1 MDSQTTVKTTF
12 KDASY
17 LKPKDPTQNRLTDD
31 DTEISIFDARRYFRD
46 DNDGGLKDMLRRQ
59 QLQQE
64 PFHDFHS
71 VSRLS
76 SVSSVESYGR
86 NFRIGSFQA
95 TPTASSEASWNS
107 QTGLLS
113 NPSDSVS
120 VSLSN
125 LSSDRSSKRSADHGK
140 KWFSFGRKCCCT
152 GKKSVQVKEVTSD
165 SGPRSRS
172 VLVIN
177 PERIS
182 VDKAA
187 QRTSESTFEIEQ
199 DNYVVSRQNQRRGS
213 ASGRPFIDSAI
224 GFSFPVLKSPDVFQA
239 TNAALIKGIIGKPM
253 VNPVKHQLHEL
264 QSVSRVSS
272 MENTVNA
279 RGFVYP
285 GSPTARDDDVGS
297 DGSSDLFEI
306 ESFSS
311 TPTTLY
317 NAVCN
322 TKDEEDSTYDAR
334 RFASST
340 NGISKID
347 QYVRRRVDETQTL
360 DWSVAA
366 AEGYDKAN
374 FSNVSAVEIGVLRR
388 RMEEAGG
395 EDGGKRN
402 GDELMLMSCRQ
413 EKAASVGPHPVKCVV
428 AEGAT
433 NFPLPAGGRP
443 PRANKPPLV
452 SSDPGPAGL
461 PVAFA
466 A

>member
-12 KDASY
+12 KDASNY

-31 DTEISIFDARRYFRD
+31 DTEISIFDARRYFSD
-46 DNDGGLKDMLRRQ
+46 DDDGGGLKDMIRRQ

-64 PFHDFHS
+64 AFHDFHS

-113 NPSDSVS
+113 NPPDSVS

-125 LSSDRSSKRSADHGK
+125 LSSDRSSKRSAGRGK
-140 KWFSFGRKCCCT
+140 KWFFFGRKCCCA
-152 GKKSVQVKEVTSD
+152 GKKSVQVKEVI

-187 QRTSESTFEIEQ
+187 QRTNESVEIEHR
-199 DNYVVSRQNQRRGS
+199 VS
-213 ASGRPFIDSAI
+213 ASGRPFIDSAV
-224 GFSFPVLKSPDVFQA
+224 GFSFPILKSPDVVQA
-239 TNAALIKGIIGKPM
+239 TNAALINGIIAKRPM
-253 VNPVKHQLHEL
+253 VNPVKHQLREL
-264 QSVSRVSS
+264 QSVSTFSS

-279 RGFVYP
+279 RGFVNP

-311 TPTTLY
+311 TPTTLHS
-317 NAVCN
+317 AVCK
-322 TKDEEDSTYDAR
+322 TKDEEDSKYGAK

-347 QYVRRRVDETQTL
+347 QYVRRSVDEAPTL

-374 FSNVSAVEIGVLRR
+374 LSALEIGVLRR
-388 RMEEAGG
+388 RTEEAGG
-395 EDGGKRN
+395 EDGGKRK
-402 GDELMLMSCRQ
+402 GDELMLMSCRP
-413 EKAASVGPHPVKCVV
+413 EKAASVGPPPVKCVV

-433 NFPLPAGGRP
+433 IFPLPAGGRP
-443 PRANKPPLV
+443 PRANKPPLR
-452 SSDPGPAGL
+452 SSQPEPAGS

>member
-1 MDSQTTVKTTF
+1 MDSQTTVKTIF

-31 DTEISIFDARRYFRD
+31 DTELSIFDARRYFSD
-46 DNDGGLKDMLRRQ
+46 DDDAGGGLKDMIRRQ

-86 NFRIGSFQA
+86 NFRTGSFQA
-95 TPTASSEASWNS
+95 TPTASSEAAE
-107 QTGLLS
+107 Q
-113 NPSDSVS
+113 PDRPV
-120 VSLSN
+120 VE
-125 LSSDRSSKRSADHGK
+125 SSRFR
-140 KWFSFGRKCCCT
+140 FSFT
-152 GKKSVQVKEVTSD
+152 QQFIVKEVTSRD
-165 SGPRSRS
+165 RSRS

-177 PERIS
+177 PERIC

-187 QRTSESTFEIEQ
+187 QCTNESVGIEQ
-199 DNYVVSRQNQRRGS
+199 DNYVVSSQNQHRVS
-213 ASGRPFIDSAI
+213 ASGRRFIDSAV
-224 GFSFPVLKSPDVFQA
+224 GFSFPILKSPDVVQA
-239 TNAALIKGIIGKPM
+239 TNAALIKGIIAKPM

-264 QSVSRVSS
+264 QSVSRFSS

-279 RGFVYP
+279 RRFVNP

-334 RFASST
+334 KFASST

-347 QYVRRRVDETQTL
+347 QYVRRSVDEAPTP
-360 DWSVAA
+360 DRSAAA

-374 FSNVSAVEIGVLRR
+374 VSMEIGVLRR

-395 EDGGKRN
+395 EDGGKGK
-402 GDELMLMSCRQ
+402 GDEHMLKSCRQ
-413 EKAASVGPHPVKCVV
+413 EKAASVGLPPVKCVV
-428 AEGAT
+428 VEGTT
-433 NFPLPAGGRP
+433 NFPLAGGGRP
-443 PRANKPPLV
+443 PRANKPPLIR
-452 SSDPGPAGL
+452 SDPEPAGL

>member
-31 DTEISIFDARRYFRD
+31 DTEISIFDARRYFSD
-46 DNDGGLKDMLRRQ
+46 DEDGGGLKDMIRRQ

-64 PFHDFHS
+64 AFHDFHS

-95 TPTASSEASWNS
+95 TLTASSEASWNS

-113 NPSDSVS
+113 NPPDSVS

-125 LSSDRSSKRSADHGK
+125 LSSDRSSKRSAGRGK
-140 KWFSFGRKCCCT
+140 KWFFLGRRCCCA
-152 GKKSVQVKEVTSD
+152 GKKSVQVKEVT

-187 QRTSESTFEIEQ
+187 QRTNDSVGIEQ
-199 DNYVVSRQNQRRGS
+199 DNYVVSSQNQHRVS
-213 ASGRPFIDSAI
+213 APGRPFIDSAV
-224 GFSFPVLKSPDVFQA
+224 GFSFPILKSPDVVVQA
-239 TNAALIKGIIGKPM
+239 TNAALIKGIIAKPM
-253 VNPVKHQLHEL
+253 VHPVKHHLHEL
-264 QSVSRVSS
+264 QSVSRFSS

-279 RGFVYP
+279 RRFVNP

-317 NAVCN
+317 NAMCN

-334 RFASST
+334 KFASST

-347 QYVRRRVDETQTL
+347 QYVRRSVDEAPTP
-360 DWSVAA
+360 DRSVAA

-374 FSNVSAVEIGVLRR
+374 VSVEIGVLRR
-388 RMEEAGG
+388 RMEEAGE
-395 EDGGKRN
+395 EDGGKRK
-402 GDELMLMSCRQ
+402 GDERQ
-413 EKAASVGPHPVKCVV
+413 EKAASVGPPPVKCVV

-433 NFPLPAGGRP
+433 NFPLPGGGRP
-443 PRANKPPLV
+443 PRANKPPLRR
-452 SSDPGPAGL
+452 SDPEPAGL